1 MSFAFDQWLV
11 HALSNGPAGHLP
23 GRGRYWLLRVIRKMR
38 LGLSDP
44 IVSAPMCGHR
54 LQLPLSHE
62 LPIYRTLF
70 PGYAANLGRLSA
82 EVKRKY
88 PNLTMVDV
96 GANVG
101 DSVATVRM
109 FADPPILCVEGE
121 PRFFL
126 LLRENTRQMP
136 DVELEHTFL
145 GATGDHIRSVNVQR
159 GNAQVLLG
167 PAPGANPI
175 CTLGEVLAR
184 HPRFASSKLLKL
196 DAEGF
201 DCKILASEIQ
211 LLKQNKPVLFFEYYP
226 QSAEMAGQ
234 DALQLFPLL
243 SQIGY
248 SVLLIYRNIG
258 KYFMTLNLDNA
269 SSLED
274 LHCFLVDLGGF
285 CDVAAFHEED
295 KDIAARVRAIEH
307 ANARTGMGRHTAA
320 LPHES

>member
-1 MSFAFDQWLV
+1 VSFAFDQWLV
-11 HALSNGPAGHLP
+11 HALSNGPVDHLAG
-23 GRGRYWLLRVIRKMR
+23 RVRYWLFRVIRNMR
-38 LGLSDP
+38 LAFSDP
-44 IVSAPMCGHR
+44 IVSAPMCGRR

-62 LPIYRTLF
+62 LPIYRMLF

-82 EVKRKY
+82 EVNRKY

-101 DSVATVRM
+101 DSAAIVRT
-109 FADPPILCVEGE
+109 FAAHPILCVEGE
-121 PRFFL
+121 PRFFQL
-126 LLRENTRQMP
+126 LGENTRRMP

-145 GATGDHIRSVNVQR
+145 GAAGDHIRSIKVQR
-159 GNAQVLLG
+159 GNAQILLG

-175 CTLGEVLAR
+175 CTLSEVLAR
-184 HPRFASSKLLKL
+184 HPRFASPKLLKL

-211 LLKQNKPVLFFEYYP
+211 FLKQNKPVLFFEYYP
-226 QSAEMAGQ
+226 HSSEMAGQ

-248 SVLLIYRNIG
+248 AVLLIYRNIG

-274 LHCFLVDLGGF
+274 LHFFLVDLGGF
-285 CDVAAFHEED
+285 CDVTAFHEED
-295 KDIAARVRAIEH
+295 KDIAARVRALER
-307 ANARTGMGRHTAA
+307 AKRTNGNASPYGGIAT
-320 LPHES
+320 